1 MQGRILDAGLLTV
14 WLATFLIIA
23 MVHPGLAT
31 AIVAW
36 VGPRHAECLK
46 LAGCLRPNGNGQ
58 PNLTTGKGPCPSS
71 PCRGR
76 FRPTALEHPSSTQ
89 PSTIDMKMALV
100 WRKSPGQSPDHGCA
114 ARDSNPEPAD

>member
-36 VGPRHAECLK
+36 VGAVLLGWYNTLVRHNPDDDK
-46 LAGCLRPNGNGQ
+46 LRPLWQ
-58 PNLTTGKGPCPSS
+58 RSTVAS
-71 PCRGR
+71 GR
-76 FRPTALEHPSSTQ
+76 RRA
-89 PSTIDMKMALV
+89 
-100 WRKSPGQSPDHGCA
+100 
-114 ARDSNPEPAD
+114 